1 MTITFDGFKNKETC
15 LGLCCERSCQFELEL
30 TSVAPE
36 RTSDQGVSEQASCM
50 IAAFE
55 YRPVPVLIKCC
66 QRKECWME
74 IGKSFVE
81 FCVAFELTYIPLREK
96 KSKNPKNKRLKCEAR
111 LK

>member
-1 MTITFDGFKNKETC
+1 
-15 LGLCCERSCQFELEL
+15 
-30 TSVAPE
+30 
-36 RTSDQGVSEQASCM
+36 
-50 IAAFE
+50 
-55 YRPVPVLIKCC
+55 
-66 QRKECWME
+66 ME